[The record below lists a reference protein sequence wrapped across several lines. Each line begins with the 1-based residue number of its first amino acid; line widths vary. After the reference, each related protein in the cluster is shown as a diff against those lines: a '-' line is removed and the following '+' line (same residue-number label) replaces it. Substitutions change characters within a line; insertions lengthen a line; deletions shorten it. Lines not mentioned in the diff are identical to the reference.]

1 MFIEHQISILEWFLK
16 DNLTVKTGELA
27 AQNLFK
33 FENTL
38 QEKTLVLNCNNI
50 SQYLF
55 YYVFDQIN
63 AALVSIRHFLH

>member
-1 MFIEHQISILEWFLK
+1 M
-16 DNLTVKTGELA
+16 TVKTGELA

-50 SQYLF
+50 SQS
-55 YYVFDQIN
+55 
-63 AALVSIRHFLH
+63 LVSIRKFLH